1 MYRNGALGEIRTSVL
16 IGSHIVFSR
25 ESDEAGRLS
34 CKPIGPRTLT
44 SFARLRIEIALVVA
58 FGPRSASPF
67 PFGFRPSMAST
78 ASLGAASVRTRGRY
92 APTFARTSARRK
104 RSMNNMNSTD
114 GTNRISAVIEA
125 TW

>member
-1 MYRNGALGEIRTSVL
+1 MKPDAYLV
-16 IGSHIVFSR
+16 SR
-25 ESDEAGRLS
+25 SA
-34 CKPIGPRTLT
+34 PRTVT

-58 FGPRSASPF
+58 FGSRSARPF

-78 ASLGAASVRTRGRY
+78 ASLGGASPRTRRRY
-92 APTFARTSARRK
+92 APTLARTSARKK
-104 RSMNNMNSTD
+104 RSMNSMNSTD